1 MSLVSCYCNRFW
13 TTPCHLYSNQQCQ
26 NACHYYN
33 SHLQGLFKNKTNN
46 CHFYLF
52 VVWQL
57 IEMYIY
63 YDHDLC
69 IGDGTDA
76 IFLISANTN
85 VDANADAELRSIPI
99 CVRLTI
105 MICVPLTIMICVP
118 PYDHDLCTSYD
129 HDLCTSYDHDLCT
142 LRS

>member
-1 MSLVSCYCNRFW
+1 MSLVSCHCNRFW
-13 TTPCHLYSNQQCQ
+13 TTPFHLYSNQQCQ

-69 IGDGTDA
+69 IGDGADA
-76 IFLISANTN
+76 IFLISANTD

-99 CVRLTI
+99 CVLLTIMIYVLLTIMICVLLTI
-105 MICVPLTIMICVP
+105 MICVP
-118 PYDHDLCTSYD
+118 YD

>member
-1 MSLVSCYCNRFW
+1 MSSVSCHCNRFW

-26 NACHYYN
+26 NASHYYN

-69 IGDGTDA
+69 IGDGADA
-76 IFLISANTN
+76 IFLISANTD
-85 VDANADAELRSIPI
+85 VDANAELRSIPI
-99 CVRLTI
+99 CVLLTIMICVLLMIMICVLLTIMICVLLTI
-105 MICVPLTIMICVP
+105 MICVP
-118 PYDHDLCTSYD
+118 
-129 HDLCTSYDHDLCT
+129 YDHDLCT
-142 LRS
+142 L